1 MNSETLISQDDLFDN
16 PTTRIPV
23 CLCLDTSGSMYG
35 KPIEEL
41 NEGILRFYEAV
52 CADEIASYSAEI
64 AIVVFGG
71 ASGSKKVRCVQ
82 PFMTLSE
89 NPKPPVLT
97 ADGSTP
103 IGEGVN
109 KALDLLEQ
117 RKKEYTAAGVDYH
130 QPWLL
135 LMTDGDPIGSNAL
148 EQKRAQERI
157 QQLLAQKK
165 LVVFPLG
172 VGKAKQENLQKYA
185 SEDIPPMKLK
195 GLRFREFFR
204 WLSQSVVQVSGTMA
218 GEPFRVDISELAEL
232 TEADGDWD
240 F

>member
-23 CLCLDTSGSMYG
+23 CLCLDISGSMDG
-35 KPIEEL
+35 APIEEL

-64 AIVVFGG
+64 AIVVFG
-71 ASGSKKVRCVQ
+71 SFGSKKVRCVQ

-97 ADGSTP
+97 AEGCTP

-109 KALDLLEQ
+109 MALDLLEQ
-117 RKKEYTAAGVDYH
+117 RKKEYITAGVDYH

-135 LMTDGDPIGSNAL
+135 LMTDGAPIGSDEQ
-148 EQKRAQERI
+148 EQKRAQRRV

-232 TEADGDWD
+232 TEADGDWN